1 MNHEQRRKRTT
12 HFVSLCLCFLFR
24 CSLPPVSRGQ
34 RRWDTGA
41 SLQEGSISVT
51 KLSVEA
57 RRLARATPAARL
69 GQSCLSTGSR
79 WRNGVRSQFASS
91 LFSGREYHLWEKIT
105 LILGASLIDFSAASE
120 TPSLGVKS
128 RASRRCPRQ
137 RWPLSA

>member
-1 MNHEQRRKRTT
+1 MSKDGKGRCT
-12 HFVSLCLCFLFR
+12 LCLCVCAFCFAAF
-24 CSLPPVSRGQ
+24 SLLCPS
-34 RRWDTGA
+34 DTAAGTQEGK

-79 WRNGVRSQFASS
+79 WRNGVRGQFASS